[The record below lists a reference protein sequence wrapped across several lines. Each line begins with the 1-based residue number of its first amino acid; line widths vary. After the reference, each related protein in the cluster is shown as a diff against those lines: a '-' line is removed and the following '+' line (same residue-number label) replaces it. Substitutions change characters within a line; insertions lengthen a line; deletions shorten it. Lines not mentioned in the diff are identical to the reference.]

1 MWNPIPLPTLLLL
14 LVNLLLLIIENSNN
28 NFISFGSVC
37 AQKINHTTVWQHIY
51 LSEFPRK
58 SPTVVN
64 YCLFSSKFTVF
75 FHATLQSAYIS
86 KSKHLFCKILQGIM
100 VQYVKYSMCENHE
113 NTLKFE
119 GTGTLYFKVHEMVVL
134 M

>member
-1 MWNPIPLPTLLLL
+1 
-14 LVNLLLLIIENSNN
+14 
-28 NFISFGSVC
+28 
-37 AQKINHTTVWQHIY
+37 
-51 LSEFPRK
+51 
-58 SPTVVN
+58 
-64 YCLFSSKFTVF
+64 
-75 FHATLQSAYIS
+75 
-86 KSKHLFCKILQGIM
+86 M

>member
-1 MWNPIPLPTLLLL
+1 MGMLPACKVYGHVPGAITSIYISLYISKKESNSCKIL
-14 LVNLLLLIIENSNN
+14 LV
-28 NFISFGSVC
+28 FF
-37 AQKINHTTVWQHIY
+37 KIHS
-51 LSEFPRK
+51 L
-58 SPTVVN
+58 
-64 YCLFSSKFTVF
+64 F

-86 KSKHLFCKILQGIM
+86 KSKYLFCKILQGII

-119 GTGTLYFKVHEMVVL
+119 GTGTLYFKVHKMVVL

>member
-1 MWNPIPLPTLLLL
+1 MIDKARMRGEIFHLFYLYILY
-14 LVNLLLLIIENSNN
+14 
-28 NFISFGSVC
+28 
-37 AQKINHTTVWQHIY
+37 IY
-51 LSEFPRK
+51 ISEFPRK
-58 SPTVVN
+58 SITVVN
-64 YCLFSSKFTVF
+64 YWLFSSKFTVF

-100 VQYVKYSMCENHE
+100 VQYIKYSICGNHE

-119 GTGTLYFKVHEMVVL
+119 GTGTLYFKVHEIVML